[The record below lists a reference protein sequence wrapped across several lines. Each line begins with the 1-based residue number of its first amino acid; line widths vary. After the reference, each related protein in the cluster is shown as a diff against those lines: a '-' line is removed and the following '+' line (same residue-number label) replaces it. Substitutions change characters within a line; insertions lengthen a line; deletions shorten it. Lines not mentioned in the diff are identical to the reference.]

1 VLALE
6 GDKHVSLFFP
16 PSACLALE
24 YIALG
29 LKPPLFLDAAQ
40 AAKELEVLKE
50 QLTLRVETLEAQHNS
65 SAEALSA
72 LEDTSELRAKLAA
85 TQQQLD
91 DVKAML
97 TRLQGQFA
105 LHHDTLKTTQLAVGA
120 ACSERLASKLL
131 GLATALTTKLDR
143 KRPRSPSSSP
153 SRSPSPAPACEPTEL
168 TPTEMAQRIKELE
181 AAARLNKAAPAPAQ
195 VNPVAHR
202 IPDMPKPP
210 LYEGAKE
217 DVVEDRLFV
226 FENYLRGSK
235 IPEDLWTNYVMPLL
249 SGKALIAW
257 TSVAV
262 PAQKAGHSLT
272 WELFKRTMLTNFAH
286 PDRQHKAREILHKL
300 KQNPGQHATDYVRSF
315 NTLLQKAGDPAPCMA
330 DQVLFFHSGL
340 LPFLKEKSI
349 TNAANGGK
357 FWTDLQSLQEHV
369 IAVQTHGTKQ
379 ADLVP
384 STSLN
389 FARKFA
395 RANAIQGNKP
405 FSRPSGAKSSNKNK
419 GGNQHYK
426 REPVPAG
433 KDSLIASLRKQLAE
447 EKGKKEG
454 K

>member
-1 VLALE
+1 
-6 GDKHVSLFFP
+6 
-16 PSACLALE
+16 
-24 YIALG
+24 
-29 LKPPLFLDAAQ
+29 
-40 AAKELEVLKE
+40 
-50 QLTLRVETLEAQHNS
+50 
-65 SAEALSA
+65 
-72 LEDTSELRAKLAA
+72 
-85 TQQQLD
+85 
-91 DVKAML
+91 
-97 TRLQGQFA
+97 
-105 LHHDTLKTTQLAVGA
+105 
-120 ACSERLASKLL
+120 
-131 GLATALTTKLDR
+131 
-143 KRPRSPSSSP
+143 
-153 SRSPSPAPACEPTEL
+153 
-168 TPTEMAQRIKELE
+168 
-181 AAARLNKAAPAPAQ
+181 
-195 VNPVAHR
+195 
-202 IPDMPKPP
+202 
-210 LYEGAKE
+210 
-217 DVVEDRLFV
+217 
-226 FENYLRGSK
+226 LRGSK

-272 WELFKRTMLTNFAH
+272 WELFKRAMLTNFPH
-286 PDRQHKAREILHKL
+286 PDRQHKARAILHKL
-300 KQNPGQHATDYVRSF
+300 KQHLGQHATDYVRSV
-315 NTLLQKAGDPAPCMA
+315 NKLLQKAGDPAPCMA

-349 TNAANGGK
+349 TNAANGGI

-369 IAVQTHGTKQ
+369 IVVQTHGTKQ

-389 FARKFA
+389 FARKPT